1 MCPMTPLDPIHA
13 AAHEATAHVATAPQT
28 VTEESVRQVAAL
40 ANLDLTPAEL
50 PSMLRDL
57 NAILGYIA
65 ELDELDTASVEPMAQ
80 VSELVAGLSAGST
93 ADTPLRQD
101 VLVPSLDRAAV
112 LRSAPETDGVFF
124 KLPRVME
131 R

>member
-1 MCPMTPLDPIHA
+1 MTQPHSLQPA
-13 AAHEATAHVATAPQT
+13 VNQA
-28 VTEESVRQVAAL
+28 VTEENVRQVAAL
-40 ANLDLTPAEL
+40 ANLELTPQEL
-50 PSMLRDL
+50 PTMQRDL

-65 ELDELDTASVEPMAQ
+65 QLNELDTTAVEPMAQ
-80 VSELVAGLSAGST
+80 VSEVDSAS
-93 ADTPLRQD
+93 AAAETPLRED
-101 VLVPSLDRAAV
+101 APVASLDRAAV